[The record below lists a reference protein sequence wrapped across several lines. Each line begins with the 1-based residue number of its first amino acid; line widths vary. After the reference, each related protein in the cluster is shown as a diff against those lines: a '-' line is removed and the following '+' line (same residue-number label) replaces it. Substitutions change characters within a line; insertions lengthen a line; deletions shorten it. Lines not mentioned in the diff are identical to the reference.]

1 MAEKARKWPEINMI
15 HWPKIHVNGR
25 KTTSR
30 WPKIHVEMAENQRK
44 MAENQRITLLKET
57 IRKATKWPKIHVK
70 MAEN

>member
-30 WPKIHVEMAENQRK
+30 WPKIHVEMAENQR
-44 MAENQRITLLKET
+44 ITLLKET
-57 IRKATKWPKIHVK
+57 IRKATKWPKINVK